1 MWRGLDTSE
10 FEEMESSPGEC
21 VIFVVR
27 VWNCRVK
34 DKHKLIFQSIMDL
47 NRLGYVG
54 TNVRHS
60 PSCVCEH
67 SSIGLTMCRRCAGGR
82 AGFVPDQF
90 ACI

>member
-60 PSCVCEH
+60 PSCVYVN
-67 SSIGLTMCRRCAGGR
+67 SPVL
-82 AGFVPDQF
+82 D
-90 ACI
+90 